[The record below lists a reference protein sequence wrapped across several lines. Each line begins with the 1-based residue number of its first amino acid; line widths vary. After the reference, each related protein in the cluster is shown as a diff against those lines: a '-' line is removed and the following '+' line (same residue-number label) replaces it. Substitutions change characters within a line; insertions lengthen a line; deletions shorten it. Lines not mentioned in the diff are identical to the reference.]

1 MRTATRER
9 MIRIMA
15 GAGLAAL
22 MLFSWLDPGLYADS
36 GNHLNGGSRCRS
48 FAI

>member
-1 MRTATRER
+1 

-15 GAGLAAL
+15 GAGLVAIL
-22 MLFSWLDPGLYADS
+22 SFSWLDPGLYADRV
-36 GNHLNGGSRCRS
+36 NRPNGGPICRS

>member
-1 MRTATRER
+1 

-15 GAGLAAL
+15 GAGPAAL
-22 MLFSWLDPGLYADS
+22 MLFSWLDQGLYACR
-36 GNHLNGGSRCRS
+36 GNHLNGDLICRS